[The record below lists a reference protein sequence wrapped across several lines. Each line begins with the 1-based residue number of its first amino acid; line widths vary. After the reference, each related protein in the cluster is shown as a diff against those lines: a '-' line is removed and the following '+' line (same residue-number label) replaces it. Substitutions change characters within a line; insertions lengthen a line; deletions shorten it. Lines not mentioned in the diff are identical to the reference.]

1 MSDLG
6 HFGLLVLLVSAALLV
21 AVTSNRLA
29 AALRVPAPALFLA
42 GAAVAGRVVPG
53 LGSLPLV
60 SVQRIVTVALVVI
73 LFDGGLTIGWRRFR
87 TAAGAIVW
95 LGVAGTVVTA
105 GALAAVAHLLGFE
118 WHAALLLGTALAPTD
133 PAVVFSVLR
142 GREIAGRSG
151 TLLEGESGA
160 NDPVGIALL
169 ASLLGASGSGLAAAG
184 STLGTFVLQMSVGAA
199 VGIAIGFLE
208 RTLALRL
215 PPPIPALRPLR
226 ALGFAGVVYGGA
238 TLLHGSGFLAVF
250 LAGIVIGDVDQPP
263 AADVVRALA
272 TLGEIVVF
280 TLLGLTISVPHVAT
294 AAVLVPG
301 VVLAVLM
308 MVLVRP
314 LLVGIVLLPVR
325 LTRAERCFVLW
336 AGLKG
341 AVPIVLGIFLLLQGV
356 AQAQRLYAIIFVVVL
371 ISVVAQG
378 STVPLVAQAMHIPMR
393 RYGPD
398 HQTDRHGAG
407 DRGPSRPAR
416 VSGTRTGS
424 DPSAGDAPD
433 PRPRIT
439 RQAWAASPPP
449 WITRATSRARRCLCR
464 IRPASAA
471 WHKPRCHD
479 AKD

>member
-6 HFGLLVLLVSAALLV
+6 RFGLLVLLVSAALLV

-42 GAAVAGRVVPG
+42 GAAVAGRIVPG

-105 GALAAVAHLLGFE
+105 GALAAVARLLGFE

-184 STLGTFVLQMSVGAA
+184 SALGTFALQMSVGAA
-199 VGIAIGFLE
+199 VGIAVGFLE
-208 RTLALRL
+208 RTLAVRLRA
-215 PPPIPALRPLR
+215 PAPALRPLR

-250 LAGIVIGDVDQPP
+250 LAGIVIGDVDTPP
-263 AADVVRALA
+263 GADVVRALA

-280 TLLGLTISVPHVAT
+280 TLLGLTISLPHVTSAG
-294 AAVLVPG
+294 VFVPG

-308 MVLVRP
+308 IVVVRP
-314 LLVGIVLLPVR
+314 LLVGVVLLPVR
-325 LTRAERCFVLW
+325 LTRAERLFVLW

-356 AQAQRLYAIIFVVVL
+356 SQAQRLYAIIFVVVL

-378 STVPLVAQAMHIPMR
+378 STVPLVGQALHIPMR
-393 RYGPD
+393 PP
-398 HQTDRHGAG
+398 GAG
-407 DRGPSRPAR
+407 DRGLSRPATIPE
-416 VSGTRTGS
+416 TRTGV
-424 DPSAGDAPD
+424 DPPDGYAP
-433 PRPRIT
+433 PPEPQVTPQARAASRPR
-439 RQAWAASPPP
+439 AASPPP
-449 WITRATSRARRCLCR
+449 WISRPTSPVRHCLR
-464 IRPASAA
+464 SIRLAGLA
-471 WHKPRCHD
+471 WHRPRLPPR
-479 AKD
+479 KD